1 MRWRTAARLVSKVL
15 GLALIWTFTAGVDSC
30 SSSSSSNPTFVADL
44 VLKNAA
50 GVVRQEFAP
59 GDPITMEL
67 TVRNRSNTE
76 AILQFATNQQFD
88 FVVVDNGTSRTRWL
102 WSFGKAFLQGT
113 TELEFAPNESKK
125 FVVTWDQLDNARL
138 PVGVGNY
145 EARGVLLFAEFA
157 FNPLAPSQLGS
168 PVRDFVIR

>member
-1 MRWRTAARLVSKVL
+1 MRWQSVL
-15 GLALIWTFTAGVDSC
+15 KLIALAVVWTFTAGADSC
-30 SSSSSSNPTFVADL
+30 SATTKSDPTFVADL

-50 GVVRQEFAP
+50 GAVRQEFAP

-88 FVVVDNGTSRTRWL
+88 FVVVDSGTSRTRWL

-113 TELEFAPNESKK
+113 TELEFAPNQTRT

-138 PVGVGNY
+138 PVSVGNY

-168 PVRDFVIR
+168 PVRVFTIR

>member
-1 MRWRTAARLVSKVL
+1 MRWQSVLRFIALVVVW
-15 GLALIWTFTAGVDSC
+15 IFTSGADSC
-30 SSSSSSNPTFVADL
+30 SATTKADPTFVADL

-50 GVVRQEFAP
+50 GVPRQEFAP

-76 AILQFATNQQFD
+76 AILQFTTNQQFD
-88 FVVVDNGTSRTRWL
+88 FVVVDGGTSRTRWL

-113 TELEFAPNESKK
+113 TELEFAPNQTRT

-138 PVGVGNY
+138 PVSVGNY

-157 FNPLAPSQLGS
+157 FNPLAQSQLGS
-168 PVRDFVIR
+168 PVRAFTIR